1 MSNYGPVVVPNN
13 NFNDQANSRV
23 YSMMETQS
31 LQDRLTATAAG
42 AEEAKGGHVN
52 QPSIG
57 RASQGKQF
65 FIQKKNQKKT
75 GQNQIP
81 VTMVAKGAQS

>member
-31 LQDRLTATAAG
+31 LQERPTTAAG
-42 AEEAKGGHVN
+42 AEETKGGHVN
-52 QPSIG
+52 QPSVG

-65 FIQKKNQKKT
+65 FIQKKNQMQ
-75 GQNQIP
+75 G
-81 VTMVAKGAQS
+81 G

>member
-13 NFNDQANSRV
+13 NFNDQANPRV
-23 YSMMETQS
+23 YSMMEVQS
-31 LQDRLTATAAG
+31 LQEHPTETATG
-42 AEEAKGGHVN
+42 AKEAKGGHTN

-65 FIQKKNQKKT
+65 FIQKKN
-75 GQNQIP
+75 
-81 VTMVAKGAQS
+81 